1 MMNMN
6 ESKEKPT
13 AVLNF
18 GEFSRRQHN
27 REIPVLF
34 APFYQRIGGITM
46 DKKLNL
52 IGLSLAVGIFIG
64 FTPNVV
70 RVLSAVLI
78 VSVLW
83 NQWDEYCVNG
93 GAKHE

>member
-1 MMNMN
+1 
-6 ESKEKPT
+6 
-13 AVLNF
+13 
-18 GEFSRRQHN
+18 
-27 REIPVLF
+27 
-34 APFYQRIGGITM
+34 M

-64 FTPNVV
+64 FAPNVV
-70 RVLSAVLI
+70 RVLSVVLI